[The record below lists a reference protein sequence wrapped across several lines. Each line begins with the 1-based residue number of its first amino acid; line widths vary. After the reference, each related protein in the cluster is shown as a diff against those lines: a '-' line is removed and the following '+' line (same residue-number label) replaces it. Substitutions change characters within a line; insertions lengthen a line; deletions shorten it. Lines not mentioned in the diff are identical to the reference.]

1 MCEEVINFMILD
13 FIDDNLDITAVIFF
27 ILIVIG
33 ICFALENGIEK
44 CEKNGGVVIKNGRGY
59 TCLTKE
65 DMAKLRG
72 EK

>member
-1 MCEEVINFMILD
+1 MILD
-13 FIDDNLDITAVIFF
+13 FIDDNLEIIGIVIFF
-27 ILIVIG
+27 LIVIG
-33 ICFALENGIEK
+33 ICFAQENGVEK
-44 CEKNGGVVIKNGRGY
+44 CEKNGGVAIRNGRGY